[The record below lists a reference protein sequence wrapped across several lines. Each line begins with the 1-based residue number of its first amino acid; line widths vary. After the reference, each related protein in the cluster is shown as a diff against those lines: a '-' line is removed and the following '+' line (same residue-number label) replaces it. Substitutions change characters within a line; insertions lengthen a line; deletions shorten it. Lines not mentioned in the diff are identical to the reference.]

1 MKTYLLYQNGK
12 LIVKDKQENN
22 KKLSKIIPNFKKKSQ
37 PVLQQPVLQQPVL
50 QQPIL
55 QQPIQTNQN
64 IQKYPSLVPP
74 PLTDS
79 LKNTN
84 IPHLF
89 NNSLKSF
96 PKKDSLS
103 VSTIQSKNKKTKV
116 NELQFDLF
124 SKLCKIIN
132 IDSNNPLGS
141 EIPFEK
147 LQDNDIIRKLYDI
160 QDKLKDVFPS
170 SKLTALHTNAL
181 KKQSFPGVNIVRQI
195 FKEMGYKLRPINT
208 SEGYVGGKKI
218 LSRVYH
224 IEKL

>member
-12 LIVKDKQENN
+12 LIVKEKQENN
-22 KKLSKIIPNFKKKSQ
+22 KKIPKIVPYLKKIPK
-37 PVLQQPVLQQPVL
+37 
-50 QQPIL
+50 PIL
-55 QQPIQTNQN
+55 QKPLQNNQN
-64 IQKYPSLVPP
+64 IQKYRSLVAP

-84 IPHLF
+84 IPNLF
-89 NNSLKSF
+89 NNSSKSF
-96 PKKDSLS
+96 PKINYPR
-103 VSTIQSKNKKTKV
+103 VSPVSPVHSKNKKTKL

-132 IDSNNPLGS
+132 IDSNNPIGS

-208 SEGYVGGKKI
+208 SEGYIGGKKI
-218 LSRVYH
+218 LHRVYH

>member
-1 MKTYLLYQNGK
+1 MKSYLLYQNGK
-12 LIVKDKQENN
+12 LIVKEKQENN
-22 KKLSKIIPNFKKKSQ
+22 KKIPKIIPDLKKIPKPISQ
-37 PVLQQPVLQQPVL
+37 ETLQNHQ
-50 QQPIL
+50 
-55 QQPIQTNQN
+55 NHQN
-64 IQKYPSLVPP
+64 IQKYRSLIPP
-74 PLTDS
+74 PLTDT

-89 NNSLKSF
+89 NDSSQYLPKSN
-96 PKKDSLS
+96 PVS
-103 VSTIQSKNKKTKV
+103 VSPIQSKNKKIRL

-132 IDSNNPLGS
+132 IDSNNPVGS

-147 LQDNDIIRKLYDI
+147 LQDSDIIRKLYDI

-218 LSRVYH
+218 LHRVYH